1 MKDEMGILIVAKKQT
16 EQYYIENIL
25 RVAKENNLN
34 IEFKKIIDFKNAKS
48 NFCYTC
54 WDCKTTVLY
63 CRIDNFTSRKKCQHC
78 GIMKLQNGT
87 SVPKTESQYKHEC
100 LTRIRTEKKPWKFIE
115 SCKFVDKKNS
125 RVKFYCL
132 KHNSE
137 FEISYDGFVG
147 KHAGCIECGKE
158 RTVAAKRKDRE
169 TMIQELIKIYGD
181 KYTYD
186 DFQYDETCD
195 YHLTECVFGC
205 SLHKDVKIYKSLAN
219 FRKTDREH
227 CPVCNESEGTM
238 REPST
243 LYVQKITHP
252 SKGVFYK
259 LGVTNDINRR
269 ISQQK
274 HYANTKHDVL
284 LIEGFDTRREA
295 QDLEQKIKGT
305 ITNKVVEKEDF
316 PDGYTET
323 FNKEDLEL
331 VLSMIKEWKT
341 K

>member
-1 MKDEMGILIVAKKQT
+1 MAVKFN
-16 EQYYIENIL
+16 EQYYIKKIL
-25 RVAKENNLN
+25 DIIESNKLN
-34 IEFKKIIDFKNAKS
+34 IEFHKIIDFKNAKS

-54 WDCKTTVLY
+54 WDCKSTVLS
-63 CRIDNFTSRKKCQHC
+63 CSIDNFSSRKKCQHC
-78 GIMKLQNGT
+78 GIMKQHNGT

-100 LTRIRTEKKPWKFIE
+100 LTRIKTEKKPWKFIE
-115 SCKFVDKKNS
+115 SCNFVDKKNS
-125 RVKFYCL
+125 RVKFFCY

-147 KHAGCIECGKE
+147 KNAGCIECGIE
-158 RTVAAKRKDRE
+158 RTSESKRKDRE
-169 TMIQELIKIYGD
+169 TIIHELMKIHGD

-186 DFQYDETCD
+186 EFQYDETCN

-205 SLHKDVKIYKSLAN
+205 SLHKGTKIYKSLAN
-219 FRKTDREH
+219 FRKTSREH

-323 FNKEDLEL
+323 FNEEDLEL